1 MNIETQCLKNL
12 AVHYTGNKNNGEPIY
27 LSDKLIDAN
36 DETLL
41 LLQQGL
47 LQKFISV
54 HERYS
59 FYHIQSLQ
67 YNEVYSYCKELF
79 AKATDL
85 LPLSVVIARHLYESS
100 VHPKIK
106 GGEVYVC
113 LFENLP
119 VEGRMYRAIGIFKT
133 EHKAAYIDLEKKG
146 RGFNLSIKDGVEMSK
161 IDKGCLVID
170 KNEMAGYDVMI
181 FDNQNRGDEALYWKE
196 LFLGLQ
202 QQQNEFHN
210 TNHLLTLT
218 KQFITTSTEAG
229 MPISKKEQVE
239 MLNKSITYFKSN
251 EAFDINEF
259 SQSVFADEDVIDSF
273 RRFGSGY
280 VAKNNF
286 EIAAGFPISAEAVKK
301 QARIFKSVLKL
312 DKNFHIYIHGR
323 TDLIE
328 KGVDENGRKFYKIF
342 YQSEE

>member
-1 MNIETQCLKNL
+1 M
-12 AVHYTGNKNNGEPIY
+12 
-27 LSDKLIDAN
+27 IDTN
-36 DETLL
+36 EETLL
-41 LLQQGL
+41 VLQHGL
-47 LQKFISV
+47 LQKFASV

-67 YNEVYSYCKELF
+67 YNEVYSYCKKLF
-79 AKATDL
+79 AKADDL
-85 LPLSVVIARHLYESS
+85 LPLSVAIARHLYESS
-100 VHPKIK
+100 IHPKIK
-106 GGEVYVC
+106 GGEIYVC
-113 LFENLP
+113 YFEDLP
-119 VEGRMYRAIGIFKT
+119 VDGRMYKAIGIFKT
-133 EHKAAYIDLEKKG
+133 ENKTAYINLEKKG
-146 RGFNLSIKDGVEMSK
+146 RGFNLSVKDGVEMSK
-161 IDKGCLVID
+161 IDKGCLVIN
-170 KNEMAGYDVMI
+170 KNEAAGYDVMI
-181 FDNQNRGDEALYWKE
+181 YDNQNRGDEALYWKE

-218 KQFITTSTEAG
+218 KQFITTTTGEG
-229 MPISKKEQVE
+229 MPISKKEQAE
-239 MLNKSITYFKSN
+239 MLNKSISYFKSN
-251 EAFDINEF
+251 DDFDINEF
-259 SQSVFADEDVIDSF
+259 SESVFANEEVIDSF

-280 VAKNNF
+280 VAENNF

-342 YQSEE
+342 YQAEA